1 MTDKPSNRPNVL
13 FIVLDQ
19 LRADC
24 LNGELADMAA
34 LPHLRAFMNDAV
46 TFTNHVTVTC
56 PCGPARASLL
66 TGQYAMNHRSV
77 RNGTPLPLDKP
88 NLATELRRGGI
99 QPLLYGYT
107 DTSADPR
114 HHAADDPILTSYE
127 QVMNGFLEVL
137 EMRFDDGRSWRG
149 YLNELGYDV
158 PNSDVPERDA
168 IYVPVGDRPDTPA
181 LYSAEHS
188 DTAFLTDRFL
198 ADLPT
203 RPDGWCAH
211 VTYIRPHPPFVAPAP
226 YNSLYDPAAMVPAV
240 SAGDAEAYRAAHPF
254 NGPAM
259 DFRQISQMVEGFPDL
274 AATPENTAMMR
285 ALYLALTTEV
295 DHHFGR
301 IISHLKSTG
310 QYEDT
315 IIIVTADHGE
325 MLGDH
330 HAWGKMHYFDA
341 AFRIPLV
348 IRVPGRGT
356 AGTHLSAP
364 TESIDVTPTILDL
377 LGLEVPDSMDGRSL
391 APLIDGKRP
400 HGWRRFTVSELDFGD
415 PVKPTL
421 WQAALG
427 LSSDQCNLSILRDDR
442 HTLIQFGGGLPP
454 ILFDHNGAGECR
466 NIAADSAALPTR
478 LALTEAMLAHRM
490 THAEGQ
496 FGRTLVTPKGVVRGS
511 H

>member
-1 MTDKPSNRPNVL
+1 MNRSSTKPNVL
-13 FIVLDQ
+13 FVVLDQ
-19 LRADC
+19 LRADV
-24 LNGELADMAA
+24 LNGELAETVD
-34 LPHLRAFMNDAV
+34 LPNLRAFMDDAV

-66 TGQYAMNHRSV
+66 TGQYAMNHRAV

-127 QVMNGFLEVL
+127 QVMNGFLEAL

-149 YLNELGYDV
+149 YLNELGYNV
-158 PNSDVPERDA
+158 PNCDVPERDA
-168 IYVPVGDRPDTPA
+168 IYIPAGDRPTAPA

-203 RPDGWCAH
+203 RADGWCAH

-226 YNSLYDPAAMVPAV
+226 YNSMYDPAAMMPAV
-240 SAGDAEAYRAAHPF
+240 VAGDAESCRTAHPF
-254 NGPAM
+254 NGPSM
-259 DFRQISQMVEGFPDL
+259 DFKLISHMVEGFPKL
-274 AATPENTAMMR
+274 APTPGNTAMMR
-285 ALYLALTTEV
+285 ALYLALANEV
-295 DHHFGR
+295 DNHFGR
-301 IISHLKSTG
+301 IIAHLKATG
-310 QYEDT
+310 QYENT
-315 IIIVTADHGE
+315 VIIVTADHGE

-330 HAWGKMHYFDA
+330 HGWGKMHYFDA
-341 AFRIPLV
+341 AFRIPLI

-364 TESIDVTPTILDL
+364 TESIDITPTILDL
-377 LGLEVPDSMDGRSL
+377 LELSIPDSMDGRSL
-391 APLIDGKRP
+391 IPLMDGQLP
-400 HGWRRFTVSELDFGD
+400 DDWRRFTISELDFGD
-415 PVKPTL
+415 PVTPTP
-421 WQAALG
+421 WQTALG
-427 LSSDQCNLSILRDDR
+427 LKSDQCNLSVLRDER
-442 HTLIQFGGGLPP
+442 HTLVQFGGGLPP
-454 ILFDHNGAGECR
+454 ILFDHHGDGETR
-466 NIAADSAALPTR
+466 NIADDPSALPTR

-490 THAEGQ
+490 THADGQ
-496 FGRTLVTPKGVVRGS
+496 FARTMITAEGAVRGT

>member
-1 MTDKPSNRPNVL
+1 MNRSSTKPNVL
-13 FIVLDQ
+13 FVVLDQ
-19 LRADC
+19 LRADV
-24 LNGELADMAA
+24 LNGELAETVD
-34 LPHLRAFMNDAV
+34 LPNLRAFMDDAV
-46 TFTNHVTVTC
+46 TFANHVTVTC

-66 TGQYAMNHRSV
+66 TGQYAMNHRAV

-127 QVMNGFLEVL
+127 QVMNGFLEAL

-149 YLNELGYDV
+149 YLNELGYNV
-158 PNSDVPERDA
+158 PNCDVPERDA
-168 IYVPVGDRPDTPA
+168 IYIPAGDRPTAPA

-203 RPDGWCAH
+203 RADGWCAH

-226 YNSLYDPAAMVPAV
+226 YNSMYDPAAMMPAV
-240 SAGDAEAYRAAHPF
+240 VAGDAESFRATHPF

-259 DFRQISQMVEGFPDL
+259 DFKRISHMVEGFPEL
-274 AATPENTAMMR
+274 APTPENTAMMR

-301 IISHLKSTG
+301 IIAHLKATG
-310 QYEDT
+310 QYENT
-315 IIIVTADHGE
+315 VIIVTADHGE

-330 HAWGKMHYFDA
+330 HGWGKMHYFDA
-341 AFRIPLV
+341 AFRIPLI

-364 TESIDVTPTILDL
+364 TESIDITPTILDL
-377 LGLEVPDSMDGRSL
+377 LELSIPDSMDGRSL
-391 APLIDGKRP
+391 MTLMDAQLPDD
-400 HGWRRFTVSELDFGD
+400 WRRFTISELDFGD
-415 PVKPTL
+415 PVTPTP
-421 WQAALG
+421 WQTVLG
-427 LSSDQCNLSILRDDR
+427 LTSDQCNLSVLRDER
-442 HTLIQFGGGLPP
+442 HTLVQFGGGLPP
-454 ILFDHNGAGECR
+454 ILFDHHGDGETR
-466 NIAADSAALPTR
+466 NIADDPSALPTR

-490 THAEGQ
+490 THADGQ
-496 FGRTLVTPKGVVRGS
+496 FGQTMITTAGAVRGTY
-511 H
+511 

>member
-1 MTDKPSNRPNVL
+1 MNRSSTKPNVL
-13 FIVLDQ
+13 FVVLDQ
-19 LRADC
+19 LRADV
-24 LNGELADMAA
+24 LNGELAETVD
-34 LPHLRAFMNDAV
+34 LPNLRAFMDDAV

-66 TGQYAMNHRSV
+66 TGQYAMNHRAV

-88 NLATELRRGGI
+88 NLAKELRRGGI

-127 QVMNGFLEVL
+127 QVMNGFLEAL

-149 YLNELGYDV
+149 YLNELGYNV
-158 PNSDVPERDA
+158 PNCDVPERDA
-168 IYVPVGDRPDTPA
+168 IYIPAGDRPTAPA

-203 RPDGWCAH
+203 RADGWCAH

-226 YNSLYDPAAMVPAV
+226 YNSMYDPAAMMPAV
-240 SAGDAEAYRAAHPF
+240 VAGDAGSCRAAHPF

-259 DFRQISQMVEGFPDL
+259 DFKRISHMVEGFPEL
-274 AATPENTAMMR
+274 APTPENTAMMR

-301 IISHLKSTG
+301 IIAHLKATG
-310 QYEDT
+310 QYENT
-315 IIIVTADHGE
+315 VIIVTADHGE

-330 HAWGKMHYFDA
+330 HGWGKMHYFDA
-341 AFRIPLV
+341 AFRIPLI

-364 TESIDVTPTILDL
+364 TESIDITPTILDL
-377 LGLEVPDSMDGRSL
+377 LELSIPDSMDGRSL
-391 APLIDGKRP
+391 MTLMDAQLPDD
-400 HGWRRFTVSELDFGD
+400 WRRFTISELDFGD
-415 PVKPTL
+415 PVTPTP
-421 WQAALG
+421 WQTVLG
-427 LSSDQCNLSILRDDR
+427 LTSDQCNLSVLRDER
-442 HTLIQFGGGLPP
+442 HTLVQFGGGLPP
-454 ILFDHNGAGECR
+454 ILFDHHGDGETR
-466 NIAADSAALPTR
+466 NIADDPSALPTR

-490 THAEGQ
+490 THADGQ
-496 FGRTLVTPKGVVRGS
+496 FARTMITAEGAVRGT